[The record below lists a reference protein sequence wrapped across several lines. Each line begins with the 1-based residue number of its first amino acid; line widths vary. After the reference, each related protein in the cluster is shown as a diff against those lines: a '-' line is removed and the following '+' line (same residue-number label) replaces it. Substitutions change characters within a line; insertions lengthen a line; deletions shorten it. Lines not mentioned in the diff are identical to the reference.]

1 MNDAGI
7 FVSSGMSLE
16 LLLLIGSSLIL
27 LSIAIARLSDN
38 AGVPVLVLFLGIGM
52 LAGVDGPGG
61 IVYDNTGL
69 TQSVGIICLVFI
81 LFAGGL
87 DTHWSDTRPVAFH
100 AFSLA
105 TVGVLVTALVAG
117 LFAHLAL
124 GFPLEYGLLLGA
136 VISSTDAA
144 AVFSVLR
151 TKNVNLRGTLRPLL
165 ELESGSNDP
174 MAVLLT
180 IGIIAYIQDPTTGI
194 LDFVVLF
201 IKQMGFGAVAG
212 IGLGKAMQFI
222 FNRIRFSHEAMYPVF
237 GLAFAAFSYAITAQI
252 GGSGFLAVYL
262 IGIVAGAGGYL
273 HQKSMIRFFDGVA
286 WLAQISM
293 FLALGLLVTP
303 SRALGDLGAGLLLS
317 VFLMFVARPAGVLL
331 SPGLTSRSW
340 GERLFIAWTGLRGA
354 VPVVLATFPLI
365 AGIAHADRIFNLVF
379 FVVLTSALL
388 QGWSIPPV
396 ARFFKVDAPAE
407 RRRKYPLEMISSD
420 GINTDLVDLVLPAGS
435 GAAGKSIVELGLPR
449 DTLIV
454 LVGRNDTYLVPTG
467 ATVLE
472 EGDTLLALAGD
483 EQVSALRA
491 ALDQKKRD

>member
-1 MNDAGI
+1 MKGTGF

-16 LLLLIGSSLIL
+16 LLLLIGSFLIL
-27 LSIAIARLSDN
+27 LSIAIARISDN
-38 AGVPVLVLFLGIGM
+38 AGVPVLVLFLGVGM

-61 IVYDNTGL
+61 IVYDNTAL
-69 TQSVGIICLVFI
+69 TQSVGIICLIFI

-87 DTHWSDTRPVAFH
+87 DTHWSDTRPVAFQ

-105 TVGVLVTALVAG
+105 TIGVLGTALAAG
-117 LFAHLAL
+117 LFAHHVL
-124 GFPLEYGLLLGA
+124 GFPLAYGLLLGS

-151 TKNVNLRGTLRPLL
+151 SRNVNLRGTLRPLL

-180 IGIIAYIQDPTTGI
+180 IGLIAYIQHPSTGI
-194 LDFVVLF
+194 VDFAVLF
-201 IKQMGFGAVAG
+201 LKQMGFGAVAG
-212 IGLGKAMQFI
+212 IAFGKAMQFI
-222 FNRIRFSHEAMYPVF
+222 FNRIRFSYEAMYPVF
-237 GLAFAAFSYAITAQI
+237 GLAYAAFAYAVTAQI

-262 IGIVAGAGGYL
+262 IGIVAGVGGYL

-293 FLALGLLVTP
+293 FVTLGLLVTP

-317 VFLMFVARPAGVLL
+317 LFLMFIARPAGVLL
-331 SPGLTSRSW
+331 SPGMTARSW
-340 GERLFIAWTGLRGA
+340 NERFFIAWTGLRGA
-354 VPVVLATFPLI
+354 VPIVLATFPLI

-379 FVVLTSALL
+379 FVVLTSTLL

-420 GINTDLVDLVLPAGS
+420 GINTGLVDLVLPAGS
-435 GAAGKSIVELGLPR
+435 AAAGKSIVELGLPR

-467 ATVLE
+467 GTVLE

-483 EQVSALRA
+483 AQLPALRSALG
-491 ALDQKKRD
+491 QKKSE

>member
-180 IGIIAYIQDPTTGI
+180 IGIIAYIHDPTTGI

>member
-1 MNDAGI
+1 MTLD
-7 FVSSGMSLE
+7 
-16 LLLLIGSSLIL
+16 LLMLIGSSLIL

-61 IVYDNTGL
+61 IVFDDAGL

-87 DTHWSDTRPVAFH
+87 DTHWSDVRPVAFQ

-105 TVGVLVTALVAG
+105 TVGVLVTAFAAG
-117 LFAHLAL
+117 LFARLVL
-124 GFPLEYGLLLGA
+124 GFPVKYALLLGA
-136 VISSTDAA
+136 IISSTDAA

-151 TKNVNLRGTLRPLL
+151 TRNVNLRGTLRPLL

-174 MAVLLT
+174 MAVFLT
-180 IGIIAYIQDPTTGI
+180 IGLITWIQQPATGV
-194 LDFVVLF
+194 LDFGVLF
-201 IKQMGFGAVAG
+201 LKQMGFGAIAGVA
-212 IGLGKAMQFI
+212 LGKAMQFI
-222 FNRIRFSHEAMYPVF
+222 FNRIRFAHEAMYPVF
-237 GLAFAAFSYAITAQI
+237 GLAFAAFSYAVTAQV

-262 IGIVAGAGGYL
+262 IGIVAGSGGYL

-331 SPGLTSRSW
+331 SPGLTARPW
-340 GERLFIAWTGLRGA
+340 RERLFVAWTGLRGA

-379 FVVLTSALL
+379 FVVLTSAMI

-396 ARFFKVDAPAE
+396 ARLFNVDAPAE
-407 RRRKYPLEMISSD
+407 RRRKYPLEMISSE
-420 GINTDLVDLVLPAGS
+420 GINTGLVDLVLPKGS
-435 GAAGKSIVELGLPR
+435 HAAGKSIVELGLPR

-454 LVGRNDTYLVPTG
+454 LVGRNETYLVPTG
-467 ATVLE
+467 GTVLE

-483 EQVSALRA
+483 EQLDALRA
-491 ALDQKKRD
+491 VLQKKRDDA